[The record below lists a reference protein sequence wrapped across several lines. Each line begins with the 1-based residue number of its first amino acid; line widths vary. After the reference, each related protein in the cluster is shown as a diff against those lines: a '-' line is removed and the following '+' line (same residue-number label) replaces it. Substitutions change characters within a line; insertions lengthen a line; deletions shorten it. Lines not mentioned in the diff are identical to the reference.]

1 MEPYKNPPNWR
12 LLLYYFL
19 LIIALTKHSRMG
31 SNKSRLYGSLLPV
44 KTIIKLCEIDIVE
57 GLVGTQYI

>member
-1 MEPYKNPPNWR
+1 
-12 LLLYYFL
+12 
-19 LIIALTKHSRMG
+19 MG